1 MTKFGIK
8 RKYAT
13 TKRILKNDGPVVLA
27 MKALEKVDKK
37 RVNEASKKKIN
48 FLVKTED
55 VLNAD
60 WSINKFSTIKP
71 VDKNIYT
78 FNWIMS
84 PPGKGGGG
92 HQNLFRFIKFLE
104 SAGHKCRIY
113 LYSNIDQRSAKEIK
127 STVKQYYPRV
137 DASIEWLEGEMK
149 SADGIF
155 ATGWETAYPVF
166 NSSLKAQRFYF
177 IQDFE
182 PLFYPVGSEY
192 VLAENT
198 YKFGF
203 HGITA
208 GGWLSNK
215 LNREYGMNTDHYDFG
230 AGSDFYKFTNDKKR
244 KEVFFY
250 ARPVTTRRGFELGIM
265 ALDIFHKKHPEYVIN
280 LAGWDVSDYDIPF
293 PYKNLS
299 ELSLKELPA
308 LYNKCAAGL
317 VLSLTNMSLLP
328 LELLSCGTIPVV
340 NDAENNRLV
349 SDNQFIAYVPNSP
362 ASLANKLSEI
372 VSMKDLPAY
381 AKQAA
386 NSVQSNS
393 WEDSG
398 KKFVSIVEEKLRNG

>member
-1 MTKFGIK
+1 MIGRKIRK
-8 RKYAT
+8 KYAT
-13 TKRILKNDGPVVLA
+13 TTRILKNDGPVVLA
-27 MKALEKVDKK
+27 IRALEKVDK
-37 RVNEASKKKIN
+37 RRINESRKKKIN
-48 FLVKTED
+48 FLVKTADILE
-55 VLNAD
+55 AD
-60 WSINKFSTIKP
+60 WSSKKDFGYKPANKKA
-71 VDKNIYT
+71 YT

-104 SAGHKCRIY
+104 SSGHQCRIY
-113 LYSNIDQRSAKEIK
+113 LYSNIDQRSVKEIR
-127 STVKQYYPRV
+127 STVKMYYPKIN
-137 DASIEWLEGEMK
+137 ASIEWLSGDMK
-149 SADGIF
+149 QADGIF

-166 NSSLKAQRFYF
+166 NSEIKAQRFYF

-192 VLAENT
+192 ILAENT

-203 HGITA
+203 YGITA

-215 LNREYGMNTDHYDFG
+215 LSKEYGMQTDYYDFG
-230 AGSDFYKFTNDKKR
+230 SGNNFYKFTNNKKR
-244 KEVFFY
+244 KEIFFY

-265 ALDIFHKKHPEYVIN
+265 ALDIFHKKHPEYIIN
-280 LAGWDVSDYDIPF
+280 LAGWDVSDYHIPF
-293 PYKNLS
+293 PYRNLS
-299 ELSLKELPA
+299 ELSLKELPD

-349 SDNQFIAYVPNSP
+349 SNNSFIAYTPNNP
-362 ASLANKLSEI
+362 ASLADKLSDI
-372 VSMKDLPAY
+372 VNMKDLPGY
-381 AKQAA
+381 AKRASE
-386 NSVQSNS
+386 SVQSNS
-393 WEDSG
+393 WEASG

>member
-1 MTKFGIK
+1 MIRSGIK

-27 MKALEKVDKK
+27 IKALEKVDKK
-37 RVNEASKKKIN
+37 RVNEVSKKKIN

-55 VLNAD
+55 VLKAD
-60 WSINKFSTIKP
+60 WSINKFSTIRP
-71 VDKNIYT
+71 VDKKSYT
-78 FNWIMS
+78 FNWVMS

-127 STVKQYYPRV
+127 STVKQYYPKI
-137 DASIEWLEGEMK
+137 DAPIEWLDDEMK

-166 NSSLKAQRFYF
+166 NSSIKAQRFYF

-215 LNREYGMNTDHYDFG
+215 LSREYGMKTDHYDFG

-293 PYKNLS
+293 PYNNLS

-398 KKFVSIVEEKLRNG
+398 KKFVSIVEERLRNG